1 MLQLTFNPGL
11 SFNDDLNIAKLGWN
25 VGSIAL
31 QKPFPLLIATK
42 ERSWYITIEDG
53 KRGHIL
59 GKQGQFRSLK

>member
-1 MLQLTFNPGL
+1 MLQLKFNPGL

-31 QKPFPLLIATK
+31 QKPFRFLIAAK
-42 ERSWYITIEDG
+42 ERSWYITIQDG
-53 KRGHIL
+53 KRGHML